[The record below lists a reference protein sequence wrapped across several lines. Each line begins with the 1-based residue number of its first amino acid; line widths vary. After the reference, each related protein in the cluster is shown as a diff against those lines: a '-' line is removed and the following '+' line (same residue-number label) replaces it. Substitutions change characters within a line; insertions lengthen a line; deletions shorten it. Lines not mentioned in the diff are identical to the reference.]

1 MEAWVRDKVSL
12 LGLDASVYV
21 EYALGLLQDE
31 DMDVSE
37 RVASVIAVFSGAADG
52 LVAQDVLD
60 RTLDEA
66 AMTQDVSTL
75 LQAAQQQTQ
84 QQQELELAEKKL
96 KDLQLREKQRQEAED
111 AAAREKQRAAERL
124 KNMTRE
130 QIAAREQ
137 LISEYGFTVM
147 SEFDE
152 EGNVVKI
159 KDKEKS
165 SSAEDAGP
173 ANSNRQRVQQAQ
185 NAMRE
190 KMKKEH
196 EKKVKYEKELLAKDK
211 ARKDK
216 AKKRTMKRE
225 KQRGCG

>member
-1 MEAWVRDKVSL
+1 MEAWVRDKVSRL
-12 LGLDASVYV
+12 NLDASVYV

-60 RTLDEA
+60 QTLDETK
-66 AMTQDVSTL
+66 MTQDVEKL
-75 LQAAQQQTQ
+75 LQAEQQQS
-84 QQQELELAEKKL
+84 QQEAELRLAEKQM
-96 KDLQLREKQRQEAED
+96 KDLQIREKQRQEAE
-111 AAAREKQRAAERL
+111 EAAERERQKAANRL

-130 QIAAREQ
+130 EIAAREQ
-137 LISEYGFTVM
+137 LISNYGFTVM

-159 KDKEKS
+159 KDKEKVT
-165 SSAEDAGP
+165 EDVGP
-173 ANSNRQRVQQAQ
+173 ANSNKQRVQQAQ

-190 KMKKEH
+190 KMKKDH
-196 EKKVKYEKELLAKDK
+196 EKKVKYEKEL
-211 ARKDK
+211 
-216 AKKRTMKRE
+216 E
-225 KQRGCG
+225 P

>member
-1 MEAWVRDKVSL
+1 MEAWVRDKVSRL
-12 LGLDASVYV
+12 NLDASVYV
-21 EYALGLLQDE
+21 EYTLGLLQDE

-60 RTLDEA
+60 QTLDETK
-66 AMTQDVSTL
+66 MTQDVEKL
-75 LQAAQQQTQ
+75 LQAEQQQS
-84 QQQELELAEKKL
+84 QQEAELRLAEKQM
-96 KDLQLREKQRQEAED
+96 KDLQIREKQRQEAE
-111 AAAREKQRAAERL
+111 EAAERERQKAANRL

-130 QIAAREQ
+130 EIAAREQ
-137 LISEYGFTVM
+137 LISNYGFTVM

-159 KDKEKS
+159 KDKEKVT
-165 SSAEDAGP
+165 EDVGP
-173 ANSNRQRVQQAQ
+173 ANSNKQRVQQAQ

-190 KMKKEH
+190 KMKKDH

-216 AKKRTMKRE
+216 AKKRTMKKER
-225 KQRGCG
+225 QRGCG

>member
-1 MEAWVRDKVSL
+1 
-12 LGLDASVYV
+12 
-21 EYALGLLQDE
+21 
-31 DMDVSE
+31 MDVSE
-37 RVASVIAVFSGAADG
+37 RVASVVAVFSGAADG
-52 LVAQDVLD
+52 LVAPEVLE
-60 RTLDEA
+60 RALDEA
-66 AMTQDVSTL
+66 QMTQDVSRL
-75 LQAAQQQTQ
+75 LQAAQQQSQ
-84 QQQELELAEKKL
+84 QQQELELAQKQL
-96 KDLQLREKQRQEAED
+96 RDLQLRERQKQEAE
-111 AAAREKQRAAERL
+111 AAAEREKRKAAERL

-152 EGNVVKI
+152 DGNVVKI
-159 KDKEKS
+159 KDKDR
-165 SSAEDAGP
+165 SSAAEDAAGP
-173 ANSNRQRVQQAQ
+173 ANSNRQRLQQAQ
-185 NAMRE
+185 SAMRE

-216 AKKRTMKRE
+216 AKKRTVKRE

>member
-1 MEAWVRDKVSL
+1 MEAWVRDKVSRL
-12 LGLDASVYV
+12 NLDASVYV

-60 RTLDEA
+60 QTLDETK
-66 AMTQDVSTL
+66 MTQDVEKL
-75 LQAAQQQTQ
+75 LQAEQQQS
-84 QQQELELAEKKL
+84 QQEAELRLAEKQM
-96 KDLQLREKQRQEAED
+96 KDLQIREKQRQEAE
-111 AAAREKQRAAERL
+111 EAAERERQKAANRL

-130 QIAAREQ
+130 EIAAREQ
-137 LISEYGFTVM
+137 LISNYGFTVM

-159 KDKEKS
+159 KDKEKVT
-165 SSAEDAGP
+165 EDVGP
-173 ANSNRQRVQQAQ
+173 ANSNKQRVQQAQ

-190 KMKKEH
+190 KMKKDH

-216 AKKRTMKRE
+216 AKKRTMKKE

>member
-1 MEAWVRDKVSL
+1 MEAWVRDKVSRL
-12 LGLDASVYV
+12 NLDASVYV

-52 LVAQDVLD
+52 LVAQDVMD
-60 RTLDEA
+60 QTLDELK
-66 AMTQDVSTL
+66 MTQDVEKL
-75 LQAAQQQTQ
+75 RQAEQLQS
-84 QQQELELAEKKL
+84 QQEAELKLAEKKM
-96 KDLQLREKQRQEAED
+96 KDLQIREKQRQEAED
-111 AAAREKQRAAERL
+111 AAEREKKKAADRL

-130 QIAAREQ
+130 EIAAREQ

-152 EGNVVKI
+152 DGNVGPLTRT
-159 KDKEKS
+159 DKEC
-165 SSAEDAGP
+165 
-173 ANSNRQRVQQAQ
+173 NRHR

-196 EKKVKYEKELLAKDK
+196 EKKVKYEKDLLAKDK

-216 AKKRTMKRE
+216 AKKRTMKKE

>member
-12 LGLDASVYV
+12 LKLDTSVYV
-21 EYALGLLQDE
+21 EYALGILQDE
-31 DMDVSE
+31 DMDISG

-52 LVAQDVLD
+52 LVDENVLNK
-60 RTLDEA
+60 TLDEC
-66 AMTQDVSTL
+66 AMIQDVTKL
-75 LQAAQQQTQ
+75 LQAEEQETQ
-84 QQQELELAEKKL
+84 YQEELQLAEKKM
-96 KDLQLREKQRQEAED
+96 KDLQVREKQRQEAE
-111 AAAREKQRAAERL
+111 EAAEREKRKAADRL
-124 KNMTRE
+124 KKMTRE
-130 QIAAREQ
+130 EIAAREQ
-137 LISEYGFTVM
+137 LISDYGFTVM

-152 EGNVVKI
+152 DGNVVKI
-159 KDKEKS
+159 KDKEKPL
-165 SSAEDAGP
+165 EDAGP

-190 KMKKEH
+190 KMKKDH

>member
-1 MEAWVRDKVSL
+1 MEAWVRDKVSRL
-12 LGLDASVYV
+12 NLDASVYV

-60 RTLDEA
+60 QTLDETK
-66 AMTQDVSTL
+66 MTQDVEKL
-75 LQAAQQQTQ
+75 LQAEQQQS
-84 QQQELELAEKKL
+84 QQEAELRLAEKQM
-96 KDLQLREKQRQEAED
+96 KDLQIREKQRQEAE
-111 AAAREKQRAAERL
+111 EAAERERQKAANRL

-130 QIAAREQ
+130 EIAAREQ
-137 LISEYGFTVM
+137 LISNYGFTVM

-159 KDKEKS
+159 KDKEKVT
-165 SSAEDAGP
+165 EDVGP
-173 ANSNRQRVQQAQ
+173 ANSNKQRVQQAQ

-190 KMKKEH
+190 KMKKDH

-216 AKKRTMKRE
+216 AKKRTMKKER
-225 KQRGCG
+225 QRGCG

>member
-1 MEAWVRDKVSL
+1 MEAWVRDKVSAL
-12 LGLDASVYV
+12 NLDASVYV

-37 RVASVIAVFSGAADG
+37 RVSSVIAIFSGAADG
-52 LVAQDVLD
+52 LVGQDILDKALDASKMKQDV
-60 RTLDEA
+60 E
-66 AMTQDVSTL
+66 TL
-75 LQAAQQQTQ
+75 LQAEQQQS
-84 QQQELELAEKKL
+84 QQEEDLKLAEKKMKEL
-96 KDLQLREKQRQEAED
+96 KLREKQRQEAED
-111 AAAREKQRAAERL
+111 AVEREKQKAADRL

-130 QIAAREQ
+130 QMAAREQ

-159 KDKEKS
+159 KDKEKPS
-165 SSAEDAGP
+165 EDAGP

-185 NAMRE
+185 NATRD

-216 AKKRTMKRE
+216 AKKRTVKRE

>member
-1 MEAWVRDKVSL
+1 MCAKVSRL
-12 LGLDASVYV
+12 NLDASVYV
-21 EYALGLLQDE
+21 EYALGLLQDD

-37 RVASVIAVFSGAADG
+37 RVASVITVFSGAADG
-52 LVAQDVLD
+52 LVTQDILD
-60 RTLDEA
+60 STLDESK
-66 AMTQDVSTL
+66 MTQDVNNL
-75 LQAAQQQTQ
+75 LQAEQQQS
-84 QQQELELAEKKL
+84 QQEEELKLAENKL
-96 KDLQLREKQRQEAED
+96 KDLQLREQQRQEAEE
-111 AAAREKQRAAERL
+111 AAEREKQKAADRL

-130 QIAAREQ
+130 EIAAREQ

-165 SSAEDAGP
+165 SEDVGP
-173 ANSNRQRVQQAQ
+173 ANSNKQRVQQAQ

>member
-1 MEAWVRDKVSL
+1 MEAWVRDKVSRL
-12 LGLDASVYV
+12 NLDASVYV

-37 RVASVIAVFSGAADG
+37 RVSSVIAVFSGAADG
-52 LVAQDVLD
+52 LVAQDVMD
-60 RTLDEA
+60 QTLDELK
-66 AMTQDVSTL
+66 MTQDAEKL
-75 LQAAQQQTQ
+75 LQAEQLQS
-84 QQQELELAEKKL
+84 QQEAELKLAEKKM
-96 KDLQLREKQRQEAED
+96 KDLQIREKQRQEAED
-111 AAAREKQRAAERL
+111 AAEREKKKAADRL

-130 QIAAREQ
+130 EITAREQ

-152 EGNVVKI
+152 DGNVVKI
-159 KDKEKS
+159 KDKEKVT
-165 SSAEDAGP
+165 EDVGP
-173 ANSNRQRVQQAQ
+173 TNSNRQRVQQAQ

-196 EKKVKYEKELLAKDK
+196 EKKVKYEKDLLAKDK

-216 AKKRTMKRE
+216 AKKRTMKKE